1 MKVLI
6 SGIYGQDG
14 IILSKIYKKRKIK
27 VFGFVKQ
34 QNRKKNKLLNN
45 YTQKI
50 FTNNLSNFFLI
61 KKHLTEINPDIIIH
75 LAANNVGAKDNKGFN
90 KFYLKNLLCFFYL
103 FFNYLLFFKKTKFLF
118 AGSSMMYGE
127 KNAKISEKTNFNS
140 KSLYGTYKVHSF
152 YIMRVFK
159 KIFNLRASCLILF
172 NHDSIYRSKKFLL
185 PRLIDKIKKKKF
197 DEVDSIYQ
205 ENISGD
211 YSHAED
217 ICMGLYKLIITKKNP
232 DKLILSSNKK
242 TYVNNLI
249 KFLLSLNNS
258 KKIFLIKNKKNQST
272 PIGDNSYAKKLLKW
286 KIKKNIFIAA
296 RELNKIRF

>member
-1 MKVLI
+1 MKLKNIVITGAL
-6 SGIYGQDG
+6 GQDG
-14 IILSKIYKKRKIK
+14 ILLSKILLKKKFK
-27 VFGFVKQ
+27 VFGIIKKNHFRKTFVKGVKYT
-34 QNRKKNKLLNN
+34 NIDLL
-45 YTQKI
+45 
-50 FTNNLSNFFLI
+50 S
-61 KKHLTEINPDIIIH
+61 
-75 LAANNVGAKDNKGFN
+75 
-90 KFYLKNLLCFFYL
+90 
-103 FFNYLLFFKKTKFLF
+103 
-118 AGSSMMYGE
+118 
-127 KNAKISEKTNFNS
+127 
-140 KSLYGTYKVHSF
+140 
-152 YIMRVFK
+152 FK
-159 KIFNLRASCLILF
+159 KISQFLDKINPFCVVHLGASNPNYLEVKKNFYKDNINITKNLIDYFKKKNFGNKLILVGSSQMYNNNKKINIYSKFKPINSYSKFREDSYKYMLKIKKKFDLNMVMAILF